1 MGGGQTEFC
10 PNGFCGGGGS
20 NRNVSLIVGLPS
32 AKRHWIC
39 ERLEPTLDISL
50 IKQTKGSA
58 KHHHEHWD
66 VKLVDRTQ
74 AGLEVNDS
82 DTYMCR
88 RAPCP
93 ALSRQACNV
102 M

>member
-1 MGGGQTEFC
+1 MDSV
-10 PNGFCGGGGS
+10 GGGGS
-20 NRNVSLIVGLPS
+20 SRNVSLPS

-39 ERLEPTLDISL
+39 ERLEPTLDISLSL

-74 AGLEVNDS
+74 AGFI
-82 DTYMCR
+82 
-88 RAPCP
+88 
-93 ALSRQACNV
+93 
-102 M
+102 

>member
-1 MGGGQTEFC
+1 MDSV
-10 PNGFCGGGGS
+10 GGGGS
-20 NRNVSLIVGLPS
+20 SRNVSLIVGLPS

-74 AGLEVNDS
+74 GIGNGGSGTL
-82 DTYMCR
+82 
-88 RAPCP
+88 
-93 ALSRQACNV
+93 LFWW
-102 M
+102 